1 MNDNNTT
8 THCIHIYIYM
18 YEGTN
23 ELLIYNIYIDNP
35 YVSYETQA
43 LFICLKPYDT
53 FIYVYFATFT
63 NEAMMRCLYMIQNK
77 IYMDTVS
84 DENCALPSLDHNNTQ
99 YLRETICWQAKPS
112 RTKLIQ
118 RTIEEVEKYEKHEMI
133 RVIVSGDGDQEQTN
147 VSSFATAY
155 RVPIAKLNIRHRKL
169 KEAGSPHLFRARN
182 ESLADFGTPSHK
194 FMRTSNRQNA
204 IFPRR
209 FFLSFDA
216 LSRRKFCVSWRK
228 QPRSTPRERISLWTW
243 LPSVIERR
251 CNLQCLW
258 TTCAGK

>member
-84 DENCALPSLDHNNTQ
+84 DENCALPSLDHNNTLISERQ
-99 YLRETICWQAKPS
+99 FVDKPS
-112 RTKLIQ
+112 RQELNLSSAPLRRSKSTK
-118 RTIEEVEKYEKHEMI
+118 
-133 RVIVSGDGDQEQTN
+133 
-147 VSSFATAY
+147 
-155 RVPIAKLNIRHRKL
+155 
-169 KEAGSPHLFRARN
+169 
-182 ESLADFGTPSHK
+182 
-194 FMRTSNRQNA
+194 
-204 IFPRR
+204 
-209 FFLSFDA
+209 
-216 LSRRKFCVSWRK
+216 
-228 QPRSTPRERISLWTW
+228 ST
-243 LPSVIERR
+243 
-251 CNLQCLW
+251 
-258 TTCAGK
+258 K

>member
-1 MNDNNTT
+1 MNIWWGVNM
-8 THCIHIYIYM
+8 I
-18 YEGTN
+18 
-23 ELLIYNIYIDNP
+23 P
-35 YVSYETQA
+35 SYKIKYGYSVRWKLCAA
-43 LFICLKPYDT
+43 LT
-53 FIYVYFATFT
+53 RSQQHA
-63 NEAMMRCLYMIQNK
+63 
-77 IYMDTVS
+77 
-84 DENCALPSLDHNNTQ
+84 

-118 RTIEEVEKYEKHEMI
+118 RTIEEVEKYEMI